1 MGVLIYQI
9 VTLFCLAISY
19 HALSRNFLYVY
30 VFFSEKIPV
39 QNYHL
44 TRTLNRKGLEQP
56 LKKKILNCQ
65 IFVLVILDIDY
76 FKNINDAYGHATG
89 DEVLVRTAG
98 IISRIL
104 RKQDVLARFGGE
116 EFVVLIAGSNTDDYI
131 RCCE

>member
-1 MGVLIYQI
+1 M
-9 VTLFCLAISY
+9 
-19 HALSRNFLYVY
+19 YVY
-30 VFFSEKIPV
+30 FFSEKIPV

-44 TRTLNRKGLEQP
+44 TRTLKRKGLEEP
-56 LKKKILNCQ
+56 LKQKILNCQ
-65 IFVLVILDIDY
+65 IFVLAILDIDY

-98 IISRIL
+98 IISRML

-116 EFVVLIAGSNTDDYI
+116 EFVVLIAGSNTEDYI